1 MISLLI
7 WVGLIYIAVVVI
19 WRLIVSIMMII
30 EMYAEKGIGGA
41 ILAAVLS
48 FVINV
53 WDLAKFALSLIVI
66 AFLIKA
72 CS

>member
-7 WVGLIYIAVVVI
+7 WVGVIYIAVVVI

-30 EMYAEKGIGGA
+30 QMYAEDGIGGA

-53 WDLAKFALSLIVI
+53 WDLAKFALSIIII

>member
-7 WVGLIYIAVVVI
+7 WIGLIYIAVVVI

-30 EMYAEKGIGGA
+30 QMYAEDGIGGA

-53 WDLAKFALSLIVI
+53 WDLAKFALSIIII